1 MTDTPLLETPV
12 SRRSLLRGAVAGAGG
27 LTLASLGLTV
37 TGKTA
42 RASSLYSIQADWA
55 WCSLCSQAYYATGAF
70 RGSGD
75 CPKQPGDGHAAPG
88 WHYSMVYGQGTT
100 GGLPGTPGYQ
110 NGWRWCQYCYS
121 PYWPGTNAGGQCVA
135 SRGNGSHSPGAS
147 FSYAMPV
154 GLSGGYQGGWS
165 PCAACSTLY
174 HSGSGS
180 GTDWGY
186 CYVNANRFGGKV
198 SHSHNGSWPYVLI
211 VNST

>member
-1 MTDTPLLETPV
+1 MI
-12 SRRSLLRGAVAGAGG
+12 
-27 LTLASLGLTV
+27 
-37 TGKTA
+37 
-42 RASSLYSIQADWA
+42 YN
-55 WCSLCSQAYYATGAF
+55 
-70 RGSGD
+70 
-75 CPKQPGDGHAAPG
+75 
-88 WHYSMVYGQGTT
+88 QGTT

-121 PYWPGTNAGGQCVA
+121 QYWPGTNASGQCVA
-135 SRGNGSHSPGAS
+135 SRGDGSHSPGAS
-147 FSYAMPV
+147 FSYAMAV
-154 GLSGGYQGGWS
+154 GLSGAGYQGGWS

-198 SHSHNGSWPYVLI
+198 SHSHNGNWPYVVI